1 MDKTSRKL
9 VILIVVLIFVASEIS
24 NIEAAGRVNQL
35 FPCAC
40 PPQCICNAGIS
51 CFCAEDSPLTS
62 RPHHGP
68 EVRSMEPPMASP

>member
-1 MDKTSRKL
+1 MDKTSMKL
-9 VILIVVLIFVASEIS
+9 VFVIVVLIFVASETS

-68 EVRSMEPPMASP
+68 KVRSMDP